1 VTELSEPAPAAA
13 PTPDNPYTR
22 LVGRLEHTTSL
33 DGAVEAIAPVAGKLV
48 ATKGLRDFFNGT
60 ATGVPPHVILTD
72 LPLGAWFLAQ
82 YLDLFDDEA
91 SRVAARRLV
100 ALGLVAA
107 GPTAWTGWARW
118 VGMAQE
124 TRRVG
129 VVHAVSNGVGILTFL
144 ASWVARRQGQQRLG
158 ANLARAGS
166 VPLIVGGF
174 LGGHMGR
181 RSPLHSNR

>member
-1 VTELSEPAPAAA
+1 MTEHSELARDAGSA
-13 PTPDNPYTR
+13 PDNPYTR
-22 LVGRLEHTTSL
+22 LVGRLENARAL
-33 DGAVEAIAPVAGKLV
+33 DRAVDAISPLAGYLV
-48 ATKGLRDFFNGT
+48 ANKSLRDFFNGS

-82 YLDLFDDEA
+82 YLDFFDDEA
-91 SRVAARRLV
+91 SRIASRRLV

-118 VGMAQE
+118 VGMAPE

-129 VVHAVSNGVGILTFL
+129 IVHAVSNGIGILTFL
-144 ASWVARRQGQQRLG
+144 ASWVARTQGQDRVG
-158 ANLARAGS
+158 VILARAGS
-166 VPLIVGGF
+166 VPLVVGGF

-181 RSPLHSNR
+181 RSPLHPNR